1 MRHSLAAACM
11 RLRDR
16 RILGSVLFRERVR
29 GQSSRHKRP
38 RRQGSTPCV
47 CRRHDLW
54 QGTLLPQRRLRVT
67 LELRR
72 FSSILPFRR
81 AVEVCVHD
89 FKKKTTSPKE
99 CGKKKQ
105 QLRCSMRPATG
116 VGDVIRS
123 GRDGSVPPQRMRETK
138 SRWGVSIAR
147 GKQISRKRRLRVRN
161 AVLKLAHSHKPSALH
176 LRGRAKDSQLHLPT
190 P

>member
-89 FKKKTTSPKE
+89 FFQKKKKKLLPLKNAGRKSSNCGVQCGQRQVSVTSSE
-99 CGKKKQ
+99 
-105 QLRCSMRPATG
+105 
-116 VGDVIRS
+116 VG
-123 GRDGSVPPQRMRETK
+123 ETDLCH
-138 SRWGVSIAR
+138 RNGCV
-147 GKQISRKRRLRVRN
+147 KRRAGGAFR
-161 AVLKLAHSHKPSALH
+161 
-176 LRGRAKDSQLHLPT
+176 
-190 P
+190 